1 MKAEKKPLN
10 GFGLTVKHELVDLNR
25 TQRWLIEE
33 TKKQLPHRYL
43 DSSYLQ
49 KLMVGEVHS
58 EFLRECHSDSVRNSA
73 WLSPRKCLIQQ
84 ICQNV
89 KTRYTAC

>member
-25 TQRWLIEE
+25 TQLWLIEE

-58 EFLRECHSDSVRNSA
+58 EEAEAAFLTVLAMYSQS
-73 WLSPRKCLIQQ
+73 
-84 ICQNV
+84 
-89 KTRYTAC
+89 

>member
-10 GFGLTVKHELVDLNR
+10 DFGLTVKHELVDLNR

-58 EFLRECHSDSVRNSA
+58 EEAETAFLSVLAMYSQ
-73 WLSPRKCLIQQ
+73 S
-84 ICQNV
+84 
-89 KTRYTAC
+89 